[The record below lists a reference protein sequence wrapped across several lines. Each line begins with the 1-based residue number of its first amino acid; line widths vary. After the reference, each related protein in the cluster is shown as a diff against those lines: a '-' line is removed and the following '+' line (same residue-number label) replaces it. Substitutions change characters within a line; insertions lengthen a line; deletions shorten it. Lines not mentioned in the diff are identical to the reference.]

1 MGDRKCKFCGKQ
13 RASGELFHKFPV
25 NNPDLV
31 RKWIIN
37 AKLPAEFV
45 PTINDILCADHFA
58 KSSYRSG
65 SSKRLWDDAVPTLFV
80 FPESSP
86 YYQKITE
93 RKPPT
98 KRPPPMAVIEVEK
111 PSKIVKV
118 DSSPTKDD
126 LLKIIATKEKQLAI
140 KRREVK
146 TLKQTVRRR
155 NSKVATLKSIIDE
168 LKEKDLLAP
177 SVADALAENFS
188 GLTGELISNHFN
200 NMNRKA
206 TGVRYTDDV
215 KKFALTLHFYSPRA
229 YDYVR
234 LVFRLPDARS
244 IL

>member
-25 NNPDLV
+25 HNPDLV

-58 KSSYRSG
+58 RSSYRTG

-98 KRPPPMAVIEVEK
+98 I
-111 PSKIVKV
+111 
-118 DSSPTKDD
+118 
-126 LLKIIATKEKQLAI
+126 
-140 KRREVK
+140 
-146 TLKQTVRRR
+146 
-155 NSKVATLKSIIDE
+155 IIDE

-206 TGVRYTDDV
+206 TGVRYTMM
-215 KKFALTLHFYSPRA
+215 
-229 YDYVR
+229 
-234 LVFRLPDARS
+234 
-244 IL
+244 